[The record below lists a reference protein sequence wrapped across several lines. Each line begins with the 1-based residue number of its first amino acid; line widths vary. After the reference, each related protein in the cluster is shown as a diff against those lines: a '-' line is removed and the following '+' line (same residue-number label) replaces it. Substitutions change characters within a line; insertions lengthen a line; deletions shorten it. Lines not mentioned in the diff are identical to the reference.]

1 MTSVTVT
8 GIGAMTAVEL
18 KNSLL
23 DAGLQQPQ
31 DFWWEYRPVDWQGL
45 DPVTLSRA
53 VFYFQDPAMAT
64 FYQLRWSHR

>member
-8 GIGAMTAVEL
+8 GIGVMTVVEL

-23 DAGLQQPQ
+23 AAGLQQPQ
-31 DFWWEYRPVDWQGL
+31 DFWWEYRPAL
-45 DPVTLSRA
+45 APVTLSRA

>member
-1 MTSVTVT
+1 MNCVTVT

-23 DAGLQQPQ
+23 AAGLQQPQ

-45 DPVTLSRA
+45 DPVTSSYV

-64 FYQLRWSHR
+64 FYQLRWGHL